1 MPPTQIR
8 ETSSPVL
15 PGFTYFLHDS
25 SDPFGWQLAQH
36 TPLSAFEGALT
47 ESLAVGDYVRTFSV
61 TIVAAQA
68 FYRVFWKPTTISCDR
83 REDKP
88 DVEAGASHAGDQLSR

>member
-68 FYRVFWKPTTISCDR
+68 FYRLFWKPSTISSVIEEKTSPTSKPAR
-83 REDKP
+83 RMQ
-88 DVEAGASHAGDQLSR
+88 AIN